1 MPTAAN
7 SKLPPPKKFL
17 QLRCSSR
24 WKQEQMDHRRHCC
37 SGDEARSRRLTGS
50 CRSRRPLPP
59 PPGLDSP
66 PHLNSFAPDNYAA
79 ALSATHR
86 QFSQCREHQASTT
99 EEIPTTPSLQQPLE
113 TGAVGPPPPLLL
125 WRRSSPPPPP
135 NRVVQKP
142 PSYRFLA
149 IQQACTLKHMFFSQ
163 QKRLGTLFVIT
174 CHICDS
180 A

>member
-113 TGAVGPPPPLLL
+113 TGAIGPPPPLLL

-135 NRVVQKP
+135 NKVVQKP
-142 PSYRFLA
+142 PSVAATAWTRRRTSTASRSITTPPPCLQRTDNSA
-149 IQQACTLKHMFFSQ
+149 NAA
-163 QKRLGTLFVIT
+163 FV
-174 CHICDS
+174 
-180 A
+180 